1 MTPAQIAA
9 DAAFFAAVMRSL
21 GPLIYAPNAPVP
33 ARAIVGIGIRR
44 ATEEDCEH
52 AEDGLVWKNEAAE
65 AMQVGAAVLDVDVL
79 THDGASDGGDG
90 ATMTLSFIV
99 GRSGDLVFMR
109 DDWTARMKLPAEPAA
124 PPPRLHAE
132 EAYDELCY
140 PLVAKLAAIAKE
152 HQFPLLV
159 DVGMTRADGEPIS
172 CTTCLPSPSGELA
185 VATKRHQRCVAVLY
199 GRAG

>member
-9 DAAFFAAVMRSL
+9 DAAFFAAVVRTL
-21 GPLIYAPNAPVP
+21 GPLVYASDAPLP
-33 ARAIVGIGIRR
+33 ARAIVGIRFRR
-44 ATEEDCEH
+44 ATAEDCEH
-52 AEDGLVWKNEAAE
+52 AEVGGVLWKNEGIKASE
-65 AMQVGAAVLDVDVL
+65 TGEAVLEVDVL
-79 THDGASDGGDG
+79 THEGAEAGGDG
-90 ATMTLSFIV
+90 ATMTLSFV
-99 GRSGDLVFMR
+99 LTTSGDLVWMR
-109 DDWTARMKLPAEPAA
+109 DDWTERRSDVAPAA

-185 VATKRHQRCVAVLY
+185 LSTKRHQRCVAVLY